1 MLLRNAQNLKFYQIE
16 FSFTDYVKI
25 VNKIKNK
32 LNLMILAFFIL
43 KAALLRPKRGMGGF
57 SLNEDFST
65 FAIGEYFSGTII
77 VLATPNPFIHFLF
90 K

>member
-1 MLLRNAQNLKFYQIE
+1 
-16 FSFTDYVKI
+16 
-25 VNKIKNK
+25 
-32 LNLMILAFFIL
+32 MILAFFIL